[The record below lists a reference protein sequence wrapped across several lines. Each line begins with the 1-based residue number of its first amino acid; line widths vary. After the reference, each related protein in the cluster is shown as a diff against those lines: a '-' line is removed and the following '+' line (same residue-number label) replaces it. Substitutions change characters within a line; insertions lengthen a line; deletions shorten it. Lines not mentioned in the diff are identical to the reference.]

1 MSTPTGYEGYNISE
15 LERIAYTDSN
25 LLAQEILARLEYST
39 LIKSLREESSV
50 REQFCRHATEKP
62 AQHGEKK

>member
-25 LLAQEILARLEYST
+25 LLAQEILGRLEYST
-39 LIKSLREESSV
+39 LIKSLREEESV
-50 REQFCRHATEKP
+50 RTQFCRHVTEKIVYF
-62 AQHGEKK
+62 GEKI